1 MLAAIALSVGTAILI
16 RTGKVKFA
24 WITGLPLAWLAIIT
38 STAAFQKIF
47 SEDVRVGFL
56 SSAKFMT
63 DKVNSGML
71 SDDKISIMNQ
81 LIFNVR
87 FDAVITAILTIV
99 LWLVIFD
106 VLKLL
111 INNKFNQFEVTN

>member
-1 MLAAIALSVGTAILI
+1 LI
-16 RTGKVKFA
+16 RTGRVKFA
-24 WITGLPLAWLAIIT
+24 WITGMPLAWLAIIT

-47 SEDVRVGFL
+47 SEDIRIGFL
-56 SSAKFMT
+56 AGANAMT
-63 DKVNSGML
+63 EKVNSGII
-71 SDDKISIMNQ
+71 SEEKINIMNQ
-81 LIFNVR
+81 LIFNLR

-111 INNKFNQFEVTN
+111 LNKKYKQSGLEN

>member
-1 MLAAIALSVGTAILI
+1 MIG
-16 RTGKVKFA
+16 
-24 WITGLPLAWLAIIT
+24 
-38 STAAFQKIF
+38 
-47 SEDVRVGFL
+47 
-56 SSAKFMT
+56 
-63 DKVNSGML
+63 KVNSGML
-71 SDDKISIMNQ
+71 SDEKISIMNQ
-81 LIFNVR
+81 LIFNLR